1 MTDNSSPQLLFVGG
15 AGIFGLT
22 VDVAEQAVQQARKR
36 GMTVHVT
43 NHAATLA
50 TTPTITELV
59 DATSVVDFE
68 ERGVTAAWAREQ
80 VAAGNRFDVV
90 FGLRELALETVAETA
105 AAVGAPGNPPEAV
118 RRIRTKDEARA
129 ALAAA
134 GFLQP
139 RFRVCEDAGAAHE
152 FLARSTG
159 PWVVKPRDMWGSEGV
174 TRIESPEE
182 LTEALDFLPDWCGG
196 TFIVEEFVEGPE
208 FSAEGVFL
216 DGVPHLLALT
226 SKELLPPPNFFE
238 IEYVIPAILPEHSA
252 KEIEREVV
260 AGLTA
265 LGLTHGQ
272 FHVELWLTERGVV
285 LGEAHVRN
293 GGGWIH
299 RLLAHA
305 IPDLEWFGL
314 VYDDALGNPI
324 DKAALRPTRGAAI
337 RFLTPRP
344 GRLVAVEGWEEVLA
358 HPSVLR
364 AELTVGPG
372 DIINPHRSVSNR
384 IGLIAVGAD
393 TPEEAQALVR
403 SLEAS
408 VRFTVDPAAG

>member
-22 VDVAEQAVQQARKR
+22 VDVAEQAVHQARKR

-152 FLARSTG
+152 FLAQSTG

-182 LTEALDFLPDWCGG
+182 LTAALDFLPDWCDG

-285 LGEAHVRN
+285 LGESHVRN

-299 RLLAHA
+299 RMLAHA

-337 RFLTPRP
+337 RFLTPQP

-393 TPEEAQALVR
+393 TPEEAQALAR
-403 SLEAS
+403 TLEAS